1 MLVGLY
7 TYQQHTILIN
17 NVASMLSLGKAFVSS
32 LEYKISCSILIGIF
46 SMLFNLVNSG
56 SQCV

>member
-7 TYQQHTILIN
+7 TYQQHAILIN

-32 LEYKISCSILIGIF
+32 LEYKTSCSILIGIF